1 MAMARETLAPWAE
14 RVPNRG
20 PLTADELLR
29 LPADGW
35 RYELVDGV
43 LVRMSPPGYKHGKIV
58 GRLSRKL
65 GDYAETRGLGEV
77 LGSET
82 GFLLSRP
89 GVPDTVLAPDV
100 AFLRAKHVPPADA
113 PGIEN
118 YLRLAPDL
126 VAEVASPDQYKPEM
140 AAKARIYLDAG
151 VRLVWIVWPAAQT
164 VDVWRPGNAAPIATL
179 TVNDAFDGLEVLPGF
194 TYPLAALFA

>member
-1 MAMARETLAPWAE
+1 MARETLAPWAE

-20 PLTADELLR
+20 PLAADELLR

-43 LVRMSPPGYKHGKIV
+43 LVRMPPPGFDHGELV
-58 GRLSRKL
+58 MNL
-65 GDYAETRGLGEV
+65 GGELRDFVRPRNLGTV
-77 LGSET
+77 TGAET

-89 GVPDTVLAPDV
+89 DLPDTVLAPDV
-100 AFLRAKHVPPADA
+100 AFVRANRVPPRGA
-113 PGIEN
+113 PERRG

-140 AAKARIYLDAG
+140 AAKARVYIEAG
-151 VRLVWIVWPAAQT
+151 VRLVWIVWPSTQT
-164 VDVWRPGNAAPIATL
+164 VDVWRPGSDAPTATL
-179 TVNDAFDGLEVLPGF
+179 TLADALDGFDVLPGF
-194 TYPLAALFA
+194 TYPLAALLA